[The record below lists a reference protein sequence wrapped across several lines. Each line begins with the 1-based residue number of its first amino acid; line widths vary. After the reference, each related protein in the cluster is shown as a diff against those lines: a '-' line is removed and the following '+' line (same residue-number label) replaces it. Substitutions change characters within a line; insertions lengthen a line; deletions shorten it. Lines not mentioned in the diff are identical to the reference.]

1 MSPFLLTGTVPVH
14 NGASQNAAMPASAAL
29 HKKET
34 VNATSMKVSFI

>member
-1 MSPFLLTGTVPVH
+1 MSPFPLPGMVPVH

-34 VNATSMKVSFI
+34 MTATSMKVSFI